1 MQWAASKGQVV
12 FCLFCNFNFWAA
24 FLGKYGQN
32 QKSRIFKGSGILSMK
47 FNSILGRFPPT
58 TDYVTPNV
66 DEDAVCMET

>member
-24 FLGKYGQN
+24 FLDKYGQ
-32 QKSRIFKGSGILSMK
+32 SRIFKSSGILSMK